1 MTTFL
6 ISIFI
11 SGAFS
16 SNIWVGNL
24 ADAIGR
30 RKAIIVGTITFLIG
44 GTIQTAAQN
53 LSMVL
58 GGRFVAGMGI
68 GMLAML
74 APLYQAE
81 VRIFQYR
88 IFVIRLS
95 LTSKYSTRLPTRL
108 FVVDSR
114 HYNSLCLV
122 LGHSL
127 RPSLDM
133 GATMVSQG
141 NRPNG
146 VSPWPCKC
154 LSLPSAPAT
163 FSIFKCSQ
171 MIPAI
176 PLGLFIL

>member
-88 IFVIRLS
+88 IFVIKLS
-95 LTSKYSTRLPTRL
+95 LTSILDQIAHPSIRGRLTTL
-108 FVVDSR
+108 QQFM
-114 HYNSLCLV
+114 LGIGALV
-122 LGHSL
+122 ASFIGYGCYH
-127 RPSLDM
+127 
-133 GATMVSQG
+133 G
-141 NRPNG
+141 
-146 VSPWPCKC
+146 
-154 LSLPSAPAT
+154 LPGKQA
-163 FSIFKCSQ
+163 Q
-171 MIPAI
+171 WRI
-176 PLGLFIL
+176 PLAM